1 MAIVV
6 LERLNDPPIRLDDI
20 AAMEAQAAWCLEQ
33 HRVDHVLSLL
43 SHDGRS
49 LLCAFAAPDAEAV
62 RRVAQQLGMTIRAAW
77 AATLHLPPGQPAD
90 ASLTAAANSAATVV
104 VERAFAEP
112 VAFAAVQEQEDA
124 GAWCLDQHGVRF
136 LRTYFAL
143 DRRRMICLYAAPDA
157 ESVRIVQREIGLPH
171 ERVWNARLWETR
183 AS

>member
-1 MAIVV
+1 MATVV
-6 LERLNDPPIRLDDI
+6 LERLNDPPMRLDDI

-62 RRVAQQLGMTIRAAW
+62 RRVTQQLGMTIRTAW

-90 ASLTAAANSAATVV
+90 ASLAAANPAAIVV

-112 VAFAAVQEQEDA
+112 VEFAAVRTQAAADP
-124 GAWCLDQHGVRF
+124 WCRDQYGVRF

-157 ESVRIVQREIGLPH
+157 ESVRIVQRQIGLPH
-171 ERVWNARLWETR
+171 ERVWNAQLWETR